1 MRITERRPR
10 RQGGFTLLEVIVAF
24 AIFALTIGALF
35 ETFGGARRRSVQASG
50 QELAWLTA
58 QSLLTEL
65 RVQPA
70 PWRTDDSGTSSAGLH
85 WQIHA
90 EPFEVPV
97 DRATQWRA
105 YAVSVQVVA
114 PGSRR
119 EVKLESIA
127 LARMNP

>member
-1 MRITERRPR
+1 MRRIERMHC
-10 RQGGFTLLEVIVAF
+10 RQRGFTLLEVIVAF

-35 ETFGGARRRSVQASG
+35 ETFGGALRRSVQASG

-58 QSLLTEL
+58 QSLLTE
-65 RVQPA
+65 RRMQPA
-70 PWRTDDSGTSSAGLH
+70 PWHLDDSGTSSAGLH

-97 DRATQWRA
+97 DRATEWRA

-114 PGSRR
+114 LGSRR
-119 EVKLESIA
+119 SVKLESIE
-127 LARMNP
+127 LARMSP